1 MDSSGRKFLK
11 RLLPIVISAI
21 LIAIGVY
28 FLRDSFPEIFSVL
41 ATTRLGPLFL
51 SILALVAGTVVI
63 SYRLK
68 MVLACV
74 GIEASLRAS
83 FYYVL
88 VATFSSSFLRITGGA
103 AFVTGIVA
111 SMDLKKPLQYCLVA
125 SFADRVLGMLAAPLL
140 AAAGLAFA
148 LGDTDLTR
156 NALEYAGVC
165 LLGVGVLLILRFFIP
180 GESDLRRNIWKLLRK
195 FKIEKFAESVLLL
208 LRSPR
213 TLIGTILVTAVVF
226 CFYSLNA
233 YLVSVSLGFSVP
245 FATYLVLIPCLSV
258 AMLIPSV
265 GGLGVREAV
274 FYFFL
279 REQLSLEEAL
289 AVSLLYYAVSLV
301 LTAMGGIAMAMR
313 GVSKHSLEEELDRE
327 LAEEMEG

>member
-195 FKIEKFAESVLLL
+195 FKIEKFSESVLLL

-233 YLVSVSLGFSVP
+233 YLVSVSLGF
-245 FATYLVLIPCLSV
+245 CR
-258 AMLIPSV
+258 
-265 GGLGVREAV
+265 VR
-274 FYFFL
+274 
-279 REQLSLEEAL
+279 S
-289 AVSLLYYAVSLV
+289 
-301 LTAMGGIAMAMR
+301 
-313 GVSKHSLEEELDRE
+313 
-327 LAEEMEG
+327 